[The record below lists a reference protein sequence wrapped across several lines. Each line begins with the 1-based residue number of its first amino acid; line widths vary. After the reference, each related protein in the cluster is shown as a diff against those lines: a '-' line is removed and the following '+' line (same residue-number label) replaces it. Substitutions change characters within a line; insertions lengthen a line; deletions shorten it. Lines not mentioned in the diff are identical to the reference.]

1 MNFLSNLKDQF
12 DIFITCALVTL
23 ILSFIFLYQDCLI
36 KLHFLGNLVYE
47 CIILS
52 SALQRNINSRI
63 YLYLST
69 CLYFAVELFVS
80 ESLPPHGL
88 WFAMLSCPWNFPG
101 KNTGA
106 GDHFLLQR
114 TFLTQGI
121 NPCFLHLLHWQ
132 ILYHCTT
139 WEAQSISIWMLR
151 NWLICL
157 WRPTCPK
164 LYSLFRSKTPNG
176 VVLLRTIRASQKHSE

>member
-36 KLHFLGNLVYE
+36 KLHFLGTLVYE

-69 CLYFAVELFVS
+69 CLYFAVELFVP

-106 GDHFLLQR
+106 GCHI
-114 TFLTQGI
+114 FLTQGSH
-121 NPCFLHLLHWQ
+121 LHLQHWQ
-132 ILYHCTT
+132 VDSLPLYHLG
-139 WEAQSISIWMLR
+139 S
-151 NWLICL
+151 
-157 WRPTCPK
+157 P
-164 LYSLFRSKTPNG
+164 YTP
-176 VVLLRTIRASQKHSE
+176 I